1 MSCHRNHAPW
11 EGGVAGSVE
20 LAGSLQLYRLRQDG
34 GFQLT
39 HEVNAVTSKEAA
51 TVRREHGALGL
62 WRSATAGGC
71 EMILTSDPAL
81 LAQFRA
87 WRACL

>member
-1 MSCHRNHAPW
+1 MSPHNHVW

-20 LAGSLQLYRLRQDG
+20 LAGSLQIYRLRKSDG

-62 WRSATAGGC
+62 WRSATSGGC

-81 LAQFRA
+81 LALFKS